1 MEIVYRKL
9 DEMKKLDGNPRKIT
23 TEQLAK
29 LKESIERNKDYFEA
43 RPLILSNRTGE
54 LVIIA
59 GNQRYEA
66 CKQLGLDECPT
77 VLLEGLTE
85 EREKEI
91 IIRDNVNNGEWDEDL
106 LQEWDAELL
115 DDWGV
120 TLPDFEEELGS
131 AVKLDSETA
140 RLSGLEYKGIYY
152 EPKNIPNFDLTDCVN
167 LDKFN
172 KKLRMLDSFNLT
184 DEQKEKLK
192 LFAYRFIKI
201 DFEAVANY
209 YAFNATDEEKKAI
222 ERLRLVLVD
231 NGANGF
237 IEDDLIRILDN
248 DKSKEYEHD

>member
-43 RPLILSNRTGE
+43 RLLILSNRTGE

-91 IIRDNVNNGEWDEDL
+91 IIRDNVNNGEWDEEL
-106 LQEWDAELL
+106 LQEWDKVDLQS
-115 DDWGV
+115 W
-120 TLPDFEEELGS
+120 
-131 AVKLDSETA
+131 
-140 RLSGLEYKGIYY
+140 GLEAVFLGEDDMDEEKE
-152 EPKNIPNFDLTDCVN
+152 EPKNVVGIVPFTEVLGEEHNYVVLYFDNEVDWLQAQSL
-167 LDKFN
+167 LDIKPVRCLSTRKDGEFKN
-172 KKLRMLDSFNLT
+172 KGFKDKVGIGRV
-184 DEQKEKLK
+184 
-192 LFAYRFIKI
+192 I
-201 DFEAVANY
+201 
-209 YAFNATDEEKKAI
+209 
-222 ERLRLVLVD
+222 
-231 NGANGF
+231 NGAKALNKLL
-237 IEDDLIRILDN
+237 E
-248 DKSKEYEHD
+248 K

>member
-91 IIRDNVNNGEWDEDL
+91 IIRDNVNNGEWDEEL

-115 DDWGV
+115 DDWGW
-120 TLPDFEEELGS
+120 
-131 AVKLDSETA
+131 
-140 RLSGLEYKGIYY
+140 
-152 EPKNIPNFDLTDCVN
+152 
-167 LDKFN
+167 
-172 KKLRMLDSFNLT
+172 M
-184 DEQKEKLK
+184 
-192 LFAYRFIKI
+192 
-201 DFEAVANY
+201 
-209 YAFNATDEEKKAI
+209 
-222 ERLRLVLVD
+222 
-231 NGANGF
+231 
-237 IEDDLIRILDN
+237 
-248 DKSKEYEHD
+248 

>member
-91 IIRDNVNNGEWDEDL
+91 IICDNVNNGEWDEEL

-120 TLPDFEEELGS
+120 DVSALDFLKDEGTTEGGSRGTLNERFGIIPFS
-131 AVKLDSETA
+131 VLDTRKGDWQKRKKAWIEQGLKSEIGRNENIIFAT
-140 RLSGLEYKGIYY
+140 SSQSPVVY
-152 EPKNIPNFDLTDCVN
+152 EAKN
-167 LDKFN
+167 
-172 KKLRMLDSFNLT
+172 KLREIIGREPSFHKARG
-184 DEQKEKLK
+184 QIWKY
-192 LFAYRFIKI
+192 LFA
-201 DFEAVANY
+201 
-209 YAFNATDEEKKAI
+209 
-222 ERLRLVLVD
+222 
-231 NGANGF
+231 
-237 IEDDLIRILDN
+237 
-248 DKSKEYEHD
+248 S

>member
-91 IIRDNVNNGEWDEDL
+91 IIRDNVNNGEWDEEL

-120 TLPDFEEELGS
+120 DVNIKKDENS
-131 AVKLDSETA
+131 NKND
-140 RLSGLEYKGIYY
+140 LSD
-152 EPKNIPNFDLTDCVN
+152 NI
-167 LDKFN
+167 
-172 KKLRMLDSFNLT
+172 NLT
-184 DEQKEKLK
+184 YKLEIECQDEEQQEKLYNE
-192 LFAYRFIKI
+192 F
-201 DFEAVANY
+201 
-209 YAFNATDEEKKAI
+209 I
-222 ERLRLVLVD
+222 ER
-231 NGANGF
+231 G
-237 IEDDLIRILDN
+237 IICRILTL
-248 DKSKEYEHD
+248 

>member
-9 DEMKKLDGNPRKIT
+9 YEMKKLDGNPRKIT

-91 IIRDNVNNGEWDEDL
+91 IIRDNVNNGEWDDEL

-120 TLPDFEEELGS
+120 D
-131 AVKLDSETA
+131 VQCNDLDLISMD
-140 RLSGLEYKGIYY
+140 
-152 EPKNIPNFDLTDCVN
+152 DLN
-167 LDKFN
+167 LDKNRFQNTQFQVTFIFDN
-172 KKLRMLDSFNLT
+172 KLKDSFELYFKNNGKKSITNL
-184 DEQKEKLK
+184 
-192 LFAYRFIKI
+192 II
-201 DFEAVANY
+201 DTICQDAVA
-209 YAFNATDEEKKAI
+209 K
-222 ERLRLVLVD
+222 
-231 NGANGF
+231 
-237 IEDDLIRILDN
+237 
-248 DKSKEYEHD
+248 